1 LEAAMTEA
9 SFPVRLVR
17 GVPVV
22 AAPVQVE
29 AGDAARLWSA
39 LAAWI
44 RNGHATFV
52 IDLSHTQR
60 FDKAGLAALNRL
72 HRRVLAEGGGLRLVY
87 GRPSALPAGLD
98 RTAELFASVVEAV
111 SELPAAVIPAI

>member
-1 LEAAMTEA
+1 MTEA

-29 AGDAARLWSA
+29 AGNAARLWSA

-87 GRPSALPAGLD
+87 GRPGALPPRPGAA
-98 RTAELFASVVEAV
+98 AEGGATV
-111 SELPAAVIPAI
+111 